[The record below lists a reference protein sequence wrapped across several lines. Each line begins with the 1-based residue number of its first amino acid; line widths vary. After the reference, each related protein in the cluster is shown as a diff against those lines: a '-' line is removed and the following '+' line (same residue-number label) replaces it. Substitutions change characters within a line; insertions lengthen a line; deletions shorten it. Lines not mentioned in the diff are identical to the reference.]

1 MDTGYLARIA
11 SLYAPV
17 FYFSCMA
24 SAAVHCADLLAFTV
38 SPFYYI
44 GALLLFGLVAVRC
57 LFARVVSTKTVLVLG
72 STLLALAGAAYCLY
86 GRLWVSSAVFY
97 ILLWGIGLKFCADSL
112 LWCTRLV
119 WARSVPIFATLAAL
133 LGLGSAF
140 GALLGYRIN
149 CQIGLQDLV
158 FAGFLVGSVLE
169 VLVKMRRI
177 CTAAGLSKEAIHPL
191 AGVPSSALAE
201 LSSTTGASPMSH
213 APIASQGFLERYGDV
228 CRSLAETFQL
238 TKREGEVLFFV
249 ARGYKAAYC
258 AHALGIAETTVRSH
272 IRSIYNKTGTYSS
285 DGLINMVENCLN
297 VAGRETACDS
307 PRWRPARPRR

>member
-17 FYFSCMA
+17 FYFSCVA

-44 GALLLFGLVAVRC
+44 GTLLLFGLVAVRC
-57 LFARVVSTKTVLVLG
+57 LFARVVSTKMVLVLG
-72 STLLALAGAAYCLY
+72 STLLALVGAAYCLY

-112 LWCTRLV
+112 LWCTGLV
-119 WARSVPIFATLAAL
+119 RARSVPVFMVLAAL
-133 LGLGSAF
+133 LVLGSAF
-140 GALLGYRIN
+140 GALLGYRIDH
-149 CQIGLQDLV
+149 QIELQDLV
-158 FAGFLVGSVLE
+158 FTGFLVGSVLE
-169 VLVKMRRI
+169 VLVKIGRTCAVADVPKEMI
-177 CTAAGLSKEAIHPL
+177 CPL
-191 AGVPSSALAE
+191 AGPSSATPAGP
-201 LSSTTGASPMSH
+201 SPAAGAASMPG
-213 APIASQGFLERYGDV
+213 APAAAQGFLEKYGDV
-228 CRSLAETFQL
+228 CRLLSDTFQL
-238 TKREGEVLFFV
+238 TKREGDVLFFV

-297 VAGRETACDS
+297 VAGWETACDS
-307 PRWRPARPRR
+307 PRWRPVRPRR